1 MFKQACILAVIILLT
16 LCVTSCTTTPEE
28 ETHLKGEVITV
39 NELCKTLDSHIH
51 LYNTYKQNIAA
62 GNKLFNAFLFHKE
75 CIVFKTPVLAKK
87 LEKVFSG
94 DITEELRVEV
104 WKILL
109 HEDRDEN
116 EELTYYYI
124 AEPVVIST
132 GKDLSA

>member
-1 MFKQACILAVIILLT
+1 MFKQDCILTVIILLT
-16 LCVTSCTTTPEE
+16 LYVTSCTAIPEE
-28 ETHLKGEVITV
+28 ESHIKGEVVTI
-39 NELCKTLDSHIH
+39 NELCKTLDSHIQ
-51 LYNTYKQNIAA
+51 LYNTYTKNVAE
-62 GNKLFNAFLFHKE
+62 GNKLFNTFLFNQE
-75 CIVFKTPVLAKK
+75 CIVFKSPVLAKK

-94 DITEELRVEV
+94 DVSEDLRVEV

>member
-16 LCVTSCTTTPEE
+16 LCVTSCTTTTEE
-28 ETHLKGEVITV
+28 SHIKGEVVTI
-39 NELCKTLDSHIH
+39 NELCKTLDSHIQ
-51 LYNTYKQNIAA
+51 LYNTYTKNVAE
-62 GNKLFNAFLFHKE
+62 GNKLFNTFLFNQE
-75 CIVFKTPVLAKK
+75 CIVFKSPVLAKK

-94 DITEELRVEV
+94 DVSEDLRVEV

-109 HEDRDEN
+109 NEDRDEN

>member
-16 LCVTSCTTTPEE
+16 LCVTSCTTTTEE
-28 ETHLKGEVITV
+28 SHIKGEVVTI
-39 NELCKTLDSHIH
+39 NELCKTLDSHIQ
-51 LYNTYKQNIAA
+51 LYNTYTKNVAE
-62 GNKLFNAFLFHKE
+62 GNKLFNTFLFNQE
-75 CIVFKTPVLAKK
+75 CIVFKSPVLAKK

-94 DITEELRVEV
+94 DVSEDLRVEV

-109 HEDRDEN
+109 NEDKDEN

>member
-16 LCVTSCTTTPEE
+16 LYVTSCTTTTEE
-28 ETHLKGEVITV
+28 SHIKGEVVTI
-39 NELCKTLDSHIH
+39 NELCKTLDSHIQ
-51 LYNTYKQNIAA
+51 LYNTYTKNVAE

>member
-16 LCVTSCTTTPEE
+16 LCVTSCTTTTEE
-28 ETHLKGEVITV
+28 SHIKGEVVTI
-39 NELCKTLDSHIH
+39 NELCKTLDSHIQ
-51 LYNTYKQNIAA
+51 LYNTYTKNVAE
-62 GNKLFNAFLFHKE
+62 GNKLFNTFLFNQE
-75 CIVFKTPVLAKK
+75 CIVFKSPVLAKK

-94 DITEELRVEV
+94 DVSEDLRVEV

>member
-16 LCVTSCTTTPEE
+16 LCVTSCTTTTEE
-28 ETHLKGEVITV
+28 SPIKGEVVTI
-39 NELCKTLDSHIH
+39 NELCKTLDSHIQ
-51 LYNTYKQNIAA
+51 LYNTYTKNVAE
-62 GNKLFNAFLFHKE
+62 GNKLFNTFLFNQE
-75 CIVFKTPVLAKK
+75 CIVFKSPVLAKK

-94 DITEELRVEV
+94 DVSEDLRVEV

-109 HEDRDEN
+109 NEDKDEN

>member
-16 LCVTSCTTTPEE
+16 LCVTSCTTTTEE
-28 ETHLKGEVITV
+28 SHIKGEVVTI
-39 NELCKTLDSHIH
+39 NELCKTLDSHIQ
-51 LYNTYKQNIAA
+51 LYNTYTKNVAA
-62 GNKLFNAFLFHKE
+62 GNKLFNTFLFNQE
-75 CIVFKTPVLAKK
+75 CIVFKSPVLAKK

-94 DITEELRVEV
+94 DVSEDLRVEV

-124 AEPVVIST
+124 AEPVEIST
-132 GKDLSA
+132 GEDLSA

>member
-16 LCVTSCTTTPEE
+16 LYVTSCTTTTEE
-28 ETHLKGEVITV
+28 SHIKGEVVTI
-39 NELCKTLDSHIH
+39 NELCKTLDSHIQ
-51 LYNTYKQNIAA
+51 LYNTYTKNVAE
-62 GNKLFNAFLFHKE
+62 GNKLFNTFLFNQE
-75 CIVFKTPVLAKK
+75 CIVFKSPVLAKK

-94 DITEELRVEV
+94 DVSEDLRVEV

-109 HEDRDEN
+109 NEDKDEN